1 MGISATFPCIEENRP
16 PSQRPFLHP
25 SQLVGRSPYSY
36 HPLLYLVQDREL
48 CLIQQSHPSID
59 LTTFRSGR
67 LVKSICSM

>member
-1 MGISATFPCIEENRP
+1 MVISATFPCIEENRP
-16 PSQRPFLHP
+16 PSQRPIFRP

-36 HPLLYLVQDREL
+36 YPLLYLVQGREM

-67 LVKSICSM
+67 LVKSEYGV